1 MIPES
6 LMAPPDTRNV
16 LRLGL
21 VTSLSKNHVEIIVD
35 GEIVQAVRSV
45 GCMVDPQA
53 GDRVVVF
60 LPEGHPAVILS
71 IVDSGKTGDTPS
83 RTMRFP
89 EGLALEVSGGP
100 FSLRAHEGV
109 EIDSPGETRIR
120 GGGLVG
126 QFSTFELG
134 ADHLTLSG
142 GVLSFVGQKIG
153 QVAKTLERVAEWI
166 LDRAHGS
173 NRDIDTV
180 DRHRSGETLIES
192 ESIVSIQSRT
202 TLLSSPD
209 LVKIDSD
216 QVHLG

>member
-6 LMAPPDTRNV
+6 LMAPPEPRTM

-21 VTSLSKNHVEIIVD
+21 VTRLIKNHVEIVLD
-35 GEIVQAVRSV
+35 GEVYQAVRSF
-45 GCMVDPQA
+45 GCVVDPRA

-60 LPEGHPAVILS
+60 LPDGHAPVILS
-71 IVDSGKTGDTPS
+71 IVDSGMTGDSPS

-89 EGLALEVSGGP
+89 EGLAMEVSGRP
-100 FSLRAHEGV
+100 FTLRAHEGL
-109 EIDSPGETRIR
+109 EIDSPRHTTIR
-120 GGGLVG
+120 GGKFAG
-126 QFSTFELG
+126 QFSSFEMG
-134 ADHLTLSG
+134 AETMTLTG
-142 GVLSFVGQKIG
+142 GVLSFVAQKIG
-153 QVAKTLERVAEWI
+153 QVGKTLERVAEWI

-173 NRDIDTV
+173 SREIDTV